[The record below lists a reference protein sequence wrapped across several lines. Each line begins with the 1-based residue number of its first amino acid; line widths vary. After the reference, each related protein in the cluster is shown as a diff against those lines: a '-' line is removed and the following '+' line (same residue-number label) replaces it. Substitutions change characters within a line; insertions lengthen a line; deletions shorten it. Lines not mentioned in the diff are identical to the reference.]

1 MAAIPVFATC
11 MYAKDWVP
19 TLGLG
24 LRLGPNIRVLGSGFL
39 SVSQLTISTRALAQR
54 LGPNIGVRAQTG
66 SSH

>member
-39 SVSQLTISTRALAQR
+39 SVSQLRIRARALAQR

-66 SSH
+66 S

>member
-39 SVSQLTISTRALAQR
+39 LVNVTKR
-54 LGPNIGVRAQTG
+54 LGKFYREA
-66 SSH
+66 

>member
-39 SVSQLTISTRALAQR
+39 SVSQSGAKGRGEA
-54 LGPNIGVRAQTG
+54 
-66 SSH
+66 

>member
-39 SVSQLTISTRALAQR
+39 SVSQLRIRARALAQR
-54 LGPNIGVRAQTG
+54 LGPNIGFRAQTG
-66 SSH
+66 S

>member
-39 SVSQLTISTRALAQR
+39 SVSQSGIRTRALSQR
-54 LGPNIGVRAQTG
+54 VDRNIRVRAQIG
-66 SSH
+66 S

>member
-39 SVSQLTISTRALAQR
+39 SVSQSGTKTRASAQR
-54 LGPNIGVRAQTG
+54 LGPNIRVRA
-66 SSH
+66 

>member
-39 SVSQLTISTRALAQR
+39 LVSPSIGLGFLTER
-54 LGPNIGVRAQTG
+54 LGPSIRVRT
-66 SSH
+66 

>member
-39 SVSQLTISTRALAQR
+39 LVSPSIGLGFLA
-54 LGPNIGVRAQTG
+54 
-66 SSH
+66 